1 MFARTISNWLAPPV
15 SPWRVIL
22 LATIPFWAY
31 LSLHDIIIY
40 ESYVLG
46 GTPREMIA
54 SPMVRALQ
62 HLLLL
67 PIALIAYRFAWRVG
81 WPEQGRGTAAAWHI
95 LFAFLFACFARPA
108 LTIGLTF
115 HGDDAAMEKAD
126 VLLRAMYQEEVRRP
140 FYWLVYNGPLWA
152 RATTEFFF
160 VYWFGLAL
168 VVGLRFYLDL
178 RDQKLAASRLRED
191 WLKARLDSLSGQL
204 NPHFLFNS
212 LNTVSSFVRGNP
224 DRAETIL
231 ADLSQLLRTS
241 LRERT
246 RPLVPVAD
254 EIEFIERYL
263 AIEGTR
269 FEDRLKVELEADADV
284 LNARIPSL
292 LLQPLV
298 ENAIKH
304 GVSRSRGPATLTVR
318 IGRDGDELKV
328 VIENS
333 YRAGEQGIGNG
344 NGSGESVGLR
354 NVRERLDTLY
364 AARHRFHSGPQG
376 DAWRVEIGLPFE
388 QDTGRT

>member
-1 MFARTISNWLAPPV
+1 VIARTISRWLTPPV
-15 SPWRVIL
+15 DPWRVIL
-22 LATIPFWAY
+22 LATLPFWAY
-31 LSLHDIIIY
+31 LTLHDIIIY

-46 GTPREMIA
+46 GTAREMIA
-54 SPMVRALQ
+54 SPLVRLIQ
-62 HLLLL
+62 HLLVL
-67 PIALIAYRFAWRVG
+67 PVALVCYRMAWRVG
-81 WPEQGRGTAAAWHI
+81 WPEEGRGVAFTWHI
-95 LFAFLFACFARPA
+95 LFAFFFACFARPA
-108 LTIGLTF
+108 LTVTLWGMDWPTMTEADPI
-115 HGDDAAMEKAD
+115 KAS
-126 VLLRAMYQEEVRRP
+126 VEQMYMSSP
-140 FYWLVYNGPLWA
+140 FYWIVFVNAAYWA

-191 WLKARLDSLSGQL
+191 WLKARLDSLAGQL

-304 GVSRSRGPATLTVR
+304 GVSRSRGPAHLTVR
-318 IGRDGDELKV
+318 VGRDGADLRV

-333 YRAGEQGIGNG
+333 YRAGEQGPG

-354 NVRERLDTLY
+354 NVRERLETLY
-364 AARHRFHSGPQG
+364 SKRHSFDSGAQG
-376 DAWRVEIGLPFE
+376 ETWRVEIRIPFE
-388 QDTGRT
+388 QET